1 MQYVVWT
8 NQEAIT
14 AAVEE
19 AAGDAEE
26 AEEGAGVE
34 AEEAEAAE
42 GAATTT
48 TTIAAVPSVMARSRT
63 MVVSPTSVRSSL
75 LARTAMPP

>member
-1 MQYVVWT
+1 M
-8 NQEAIT
+8 
-14 AAVEE
+14 EE

-34 AEEAEAAE
+34 AEEAEAAAVTA

-48 TTIAAVPSVMARSRT
+48 TIAAAVPSVMARSRT

-75 LARTAMPP
+75 LARTAMLP